1 MTLKYN
7 ICFLIVLFQT
17 EINLDFPCLFVAIVS
32 RRIEIKLLLTF
43 RVMLT
48 ITELESKFI
57 MESWNTHLE
66 SEIKSIG

>member
-17 EINLDFPCLFVAIVS
+17 EINLDFPSLFVAIVS

>member
-17 EINLDFPCLFVAIVS
+17 EINLDFPRLFVAIVS

>member
-1 MTLKYN
+1 M
-7 ICFLIVLFQT
+7 
-17 EINLDFPCLFVAIVS
+17 
-32 RRIEIKLLLTF
+32 KLLLTF